1 MKITVLIDNNPHPE
15 QNLLTEH
22 GLSIYF
28 EADGF
33 KWLLDVGASGQFLTN
48 AQKLGI
54 NIGNVDYLIL
64 SHGHSDH
71 AGGLDYFLNANKKAK
86 VFLSAHVEN
95 KIFISTRRSS
105 KRDITMDHN
114 IVAQNPERFTLIKDD
129 FQVSK
134 QVGIICNIPKIY
146 NSPKGNSKLLM
157 VDSKGEQP
165 DDLRHEMAIAVNTES
180 GIVVFSGCSHNGILN
195 ILNSSSAYFGNEQ
208 ISACIGGT
216 HLIDSNSVNIYESDA
231 EISEIGKT
239 ILRIYP
245 GMQLIT
251 GHCTGLR
258 AQKILSEILNG
269 NFQLLHSGATF
280 MF

>member
-1 MKITVLIDNNPHPE
+1 
-15 QNLLTEH
+15 
-22 GLSIYF
+22 
-28 EADGF
+28 
-33 KWLLDVGASGQFLTN
+33 
-48 AQKLGI
+48 
-54 NIGNVDYLIL
+54 
-64 SHGHSDH
+64 
-71 AGGLDYFLNANKKAK
+71 
-86 VFLSAHVEN
+86 
-95 KIFISTRRSS
+95 
-105 KRDITMDHN
+105 
-114 IVAQNPERFTLIKDD
+114 
-129 FQVSK
+129 
-134 QVGIICNIPKIY
+134 
-146 NSPKGNSKLLM
+146 M